1 MVFRRLAKDSL
12 IYGGADFFTKLLT
25 FFAFPIIAVELS
37 PKAFGALELIFSVTA
52 LLALLINCGLN
63 NAVQRF
69 YWDKDTAPKLRP
81 VIVTS
86 GFYAQATFGFIAVI
100 IGLVIIPL
108 ALPWMPI
115 DEWPLTWVALVAAL
129 FIMALSQL
137 SQFSLDVIRL
147 HLAPWRFFILALI
160 SRTVTMGLGLVAVV
174 QLGLGIDGLLVAQLL
189 VLILIAP
196 LSLWMI
202 RKDLQAASFDWTW
215 LKELVRFGHPFIY
228 VGLAYWLFGYMDRW
242 MLASITNVEEVGI
255 YSVAFRFASAVL
267 FVSVA
272 FGQAWSPVAMKVRVD
287 HPEGYRTIYGRVLLV
302 LIFAML
308 AVGGSVALFAGE
320 IIILIM
326 PIEYLPSAMPLAIL
340 CFGIVLQATQQVTAI
355 GISLEK
361 KTYLFA
367 RLAWVAAIINLIG
380 NWLLI
385 PDFGATGAAWA
396 TLISYCVLTICYLYY
411 TQKLHPLIIDW
422 QKVLS
427 LIGFGFIL
435 LCLSVILMAKQ
446 LDSSLILV
454 KIAIL
459 LVGLSF
465 IWRFLQ
471 IRKISII

>member
-1 MVFRRLAKDSL
+1 MMFRRLAKDSV
-12 IYGGADFFTKLLT
+12 IYGGSDLLT
-25 FFAFPIIAVELS
+25 KILSFFAFPIIAAELS
-37 PKAFGALELIFSVTA
+37 PKAFGLLELIFTLTA
-52 LLALLINCGLN
+52 LLGLVMNCGLN

-69 YWDKDTAPKLRP
+69 YWDKDTLPKLQP

-86 GFYAQATFGFIAVI
+86 GIYAQATFGLIAVI
-100 IGLVIIPL
+100 IGLATIQL
-108 ALPWMPI
+108 ALPWMPT
-115 DEWPLTWVALVAAL
+115 DEWPLTWVALVASL
-129 FIMALSQL
+129 FIMALTQL
-137 SQFSLDVIRL
+137 SQFALDVTRL

-160 SRTVTMGLGLVAVV
+160 SRTVTMGFGLIAVV

-189 VLILIAP
+189 VLILITP
-196 LSLWMI
+196 LALWMI
-202 RKDLQAASFDWTW
+202 RKDFQVGSFDWTW

-228 VGLAYWLFGYMDRW
+228 VGLAYWLFGSMDRW
-242 MLASITNVEEVGI
+242 MLASIANVEEVGI
-255 YSVAFRFASAVL
+255 YSVAFRFASVVL

-287 HPEGYRTIYGRVLLV
+287 HPDEYRSIYGRVLLL
-302 LIFAML
+302 LIFVML
-308 AVGGSVALFAGE
+308 AMGGSVALFSGE

-326 PIEYLPSAMPLAIL
+326 PIEYLSSAMPLAIL
-340 CFGIVLQATQQVTAI
+340 CFCIVLQATQQVTAI

-361 KTYLFA
+361 KTYLFV
-367 RLAWVAAIINLIG
+367 RLAWLAVIINLIG

-396 TLISYCVLTICYLYY
+396 TLISYCMLTSYYLYY

-422 QKVLS
+422 QKVLF

-435 LCLSVILMAKQ
+435 LCLSVILMAKE
-446 LDSSLILV
+446 LDLSLILV

-465 IWRFLQ
+465 VWRFLQ
-471 IRKISII
+471 IRKISVI

>member
-25 FFAFPIIAVELS
+25 FFAFPIIAAALS

-69 YWDKDTAPKLRP
+69 YWDKDTVPKLQP

-86 GFYAQATFGFIAVI
+86 GFYAQASFGLIAVI
-100 IGLVIIPL
+100 IGLVTIPL
-108 ALPWMPI
+108 ALPWMPT

-129 FIMALSQL
+129 FIMALTQL
-137 SQFSLDVIRL
+137 SQFALDVIRL
-147 HLAPWRFFILALI
+147 HLAHWRFFVLALI
-160 SRTVTMGLGLVAVV
+160 SRSVTMGLGLIAVV
-174 QLGLGIDGLLVAQLL
+174 HLGLGIDGLLVAQLL
-189 VLILIAP
+189 VLILITP
-196 LSLWMI
+196 LALWMI
-202 RKDLQAASFDWTW
+202 RKDFQVASFDRAW

-228 VGLAYWLFGYMDRW
+228 VGLAYWLFGSMDRW
-242 MLASITNVEEVGI
+242 MLASIANVEEVGI
-255 YSVAFRFASAVL
+255 YSVAFRFASVVL
-267 FVSVA
+267 FVSLA
-272 FGQAWSPVAMKVRVD
+272 FGQAWSPVAMKVLVD
-287 HPEGYRTIYGRVLLV
+287 HPDEYRSIYGRVLLLLTFV
-302 LIFAML
+302 ML
-308 AVGGSVALFAGE
+308 TVGGSVALFSGE

-340 CFGIVLQATQQVTAI
+340 CFGIVLQTTQQITAI

-367 RLAWVAAIINLIG
+367 RLAWLTAIINLIG

-385 PDFGATGAAWA
+385 PDFGATGAALA
-396 TLISYCVLTICYLYY
+396 TLISYCMLTSYYLYY

-422 QKVLS
+422 LKVIS
-427 LIGFGFIL
+427 LIVFGFIL

-446 LDSSLILV
+446 LDPSLILV

-465 IWRFLQ
+465 VWRFLQ
-471 IRKISII
+471 IRKISVI